1 MRTLIISAGLSFLL
15 LCPAGAKHLAVA
27 KPSETRRF
35 PGNQQCRMGPIPRI
49 KEGHKRACDQGRD
62 IAGTSIFFPRRD
74 EGRPGENLTKAI
86 AAFAEAQGKATST
99 LDRELWDKLVSM
111 SADPVIVDYTIS
123 EADVRGPFLEK
134 IPGKMERMK
143 DLPHLFYTS
152 PKEELAEKFH
162 MSPELLSELN
172 PAEKFDVA
180 GRTIAVANIPAKPLP
195 AKVNRIEVDK
205 TRQELKRSTA
215 MESRW
220 PPIRRPWEARRS
232 RLQAVL

>member
-27 KPSETRRF
+27 KHLAHAKPVDSQAINNAEWDPSLASKKVISAPAIKAEILLARAYF
-35 PGNQQCRMGPIPRI
+35 SPGEI
-49 KEGHKRACDQGRD
+49 
-62 IAGTSIFFPRRD
+62 S
-74 EGRPGENLTKAI
+74 GRPGENLTKAI

-152 PKEELAEKFH
+152 P
-162 MSPELLSELN
+162 
-172 PAEKFDVA
+172 
-180 GRTIAVANIPAKPLP
+180 
-195 AKVNRIEVDK
+195 
-205 TRQELKRSTA
+205 
-215 MESRW
+215 
-220 PPIRRPWEARRS
+220 RRARREIS
-232 RLQAVL
+232 HEPGIAIGAQSGREI